1 MCRFVQGQLLSINRL
16 PFAVA
21 VGKDIGKNSLL
32 IFAWCHGRN
41 NDSIHDA
48 RIAVNAYPQTFK
60 MFCWPGL
67 RGRVTAHVLELFGL
81 CHKAEWQHMDEII
94 SKNMLKSRRIVFH
107 LKPTLFEF
115 DQCLIL
121 IASTTEALNRNKSKT
136 NCNKS
141 GCRKHASHHSLN
153 TSPKSTSHNEKLIEL
168 L

>member
-67 RGRVTAHVLELFGL
+67 PGVTAYVLELFGFR
-81 CHKAEWQHMDEII
+81 HKAKRQHMDEII
-94 SKNMLKSRRIVFH
+94 SKNMLKSRWIFFH
-107 LKPTLFEF
+107 LKPTTFEF

-121 IASTTEALNRNKSKT
+121 IASTSEALNRYQSKT

-153 TSPKSTSHNEKLIEL
+153 TSPERTSHNEKLIEL